1 MKRSKKLVSVSLL
14 VLMLGLITAC
24 GSRNA
29 ADNNGTGNTTND
41 NNAAGITDTGVNGNT
56 TNNPAAGT
64 VNESNTNNTNA
75 TDNGTGVGLS
85 LIHI

>member
-1 MKRSKKLVSVSLL
+1 MFDLFLILKMEVNIMKRSKKLVSVSLL

-41 NNAAGITDTGVNGNT
+41 NNAAGITDTGVN
-56 TNNPAAGT
+56 
-64 VNESNTNNTNA
+64 
-75 TDNGTGVGLS
+75 
-85 LIHI
+85 